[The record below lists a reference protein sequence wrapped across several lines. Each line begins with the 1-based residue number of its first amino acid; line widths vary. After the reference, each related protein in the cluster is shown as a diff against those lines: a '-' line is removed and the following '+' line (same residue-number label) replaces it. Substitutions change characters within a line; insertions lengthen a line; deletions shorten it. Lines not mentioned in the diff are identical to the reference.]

1 MVEVTYQMI
10 LNTLQTVGLLFGI
23 AYYVLSLNYTRRNQE
38 LTLKT
43 RNMTLQYQSINS
55 MMYSPLGLK
64 SMRLVGKTSFSSIE
78 EYRELFK
85 DPEFDSAV
93 TYVFSM
99 LDIWGIYLEEGIF
112 DIGIFAKAAPWY
124 FKRFW
129 NQYKPIIYEY
139 RKTLGP
145 SYYRN
150 IEYLFDSLEKYWE
163 EHPEL
168 KP

>member
-1 MVEVTYQMI
+1 MMI
-10 LNTLQTVGLLFGI
+10 EISMIRDIIACFGVI
-23 AYYVLSLNYTRRNQE
+23 AGFSYYVLTVRATRKNQE
-38 LTLKT
+38 MTLRT
-43 RNMTLQYQSINS
+43 RNITIQHQTINS
-55 MMYSPLGLK
+55 MISSPMGLK
-64 SMRLVGKTSFSSIE
+64 YTRLIGKTQFSTIE

-85 DPEFDSAV
+85 DPEFDSAL

-99 LDIWGIYLEEGIF
+99 LDTWGIYLEEGIF

-124 FKRFW
+124 YKRFW

-150 IEYLFDSLEKYWE
+150 MEYLFDSLEKYWK
-163 EHPEL
+163 EHPEHT
-168 KP
+168 P